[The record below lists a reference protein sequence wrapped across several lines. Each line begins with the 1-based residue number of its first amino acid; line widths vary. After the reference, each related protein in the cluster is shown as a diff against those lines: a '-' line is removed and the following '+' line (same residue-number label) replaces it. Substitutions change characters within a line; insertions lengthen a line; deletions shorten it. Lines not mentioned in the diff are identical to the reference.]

1 MSPPLYLSMVSILP
15 FALFLLHWLTT
26 CGSVKTEDGSL
37 DWVNAVEAK
46 SSFIL
51 VDWAKDEEN
60 DLSDEHFVNYKKEKN
75 EKVKIVETVNI
86 TTGTFMG
93 YSTLFSTKHNGFT
106 DYSVKIHRSTDRA
119 KWDIPSNLPE
129 ILTQTIDQYRRKS
142 KHFERIASQYRIRLR
157 REMSYS
163 FTNLLIRNFNTFEK
177 NKDSGAHK
185 WTFVQAVRRDDEV
198 KPAASD
204 EAAASV
210 PRPAGSNEPDSAR
223 AGTHP
228 IVLAVQDSLNSF
240 RVLIKTTGKNELVN
254 GCSVKE
260 RAPGA
265 KVNRIVSEAI
275 LEKGTQNRID
285 VAYHYCVFDEASTKV
300 VQKAVE
306 LKTPIWL
313 FIDYVNYRG
322 KQKNIRFSISDD
334 EKEGR
339 KSDTI
344 YAGDFKVGSYLSEIN
359 LRT

>member
-37 DWVNAVEAK
+37 NWVEAIGYGG
-46 SSFIL
+46 SFIHIN
-51 VDWAKDEEN
+51 WPKEANN
-60 DLSDEHFVNYKKEKN
+60 DNF
-75 EKVKIVETVNI
+75 
-86 TTGTFMG
+86 
-93 YSTLFSTKHNGFT
+93 TKHKEIKHYDKLVGMLVFTTSVCSVSSELYYTKHGGFT
-106 DYSVKIHRSTDRA
+106 DYSVIIGRA
-119 KWDIPSNLPE
+119 IAVDEWDIPDNLPD
-129 ILTQTIDQYRRKS
+129 ILTQTINRFKDVDGDFAKV
-142 KHFERIASQYRIRLR
+142 ASQYRIRLKPVTT
-157 REMSYS
+157 YS
-163 FTNLLIRNFNTFEK
+163 DANLMVEKFNTFEK

-185 WTFVQAVRRDDEV
+185 WTFVQAVRRDAEV

>member
-37 DWVNAVEAK
+37 NWVDAMDYG
-46 SSFIL
+46 SSFIYIN
-51 VDWAKDEEN
+51 WEKDPDQRGFIDHMN
-60 DLSDEHFVNYKKEKN
+60 GMKAVG
-75 EKVKIVETVNI
+75 KIGI
-86 TTGTFMG
+86 QTGLFSG
-93 YSTLFSTKHNGFT
+93 HSTLYSNMLHGITN
-106 DYSVKIHRSTDRA
+106 YSVKIKRS
-119 KWDIPSNLPE
+119 KVVNQWDIPDNLPE
-129 ILTQTIDQYRRKS
+129 ILTRTIN
-142 KHFERIASQYRIRLR
+142 HFKDVDRDFAKVAAKYRIRLKPVTTY
-157 REMSYS
+157 SYA
-163 FTNLLIRNFNTFEK
+163 NLIMRKFNTFEK

-185 WTFVQAVRRDDEV
+185 WTFVQAVRRDAEV
-198 KPAASD
+198 KPAASG

-210 PRPAGSNEPDSAR
+210 QKPARSNEPNSDR
-223 AGTHP
+223 AWTHP
-228 IVLAVQDSLNSF
+228 IVRAVQDSLNSF
-240 RVLIKTTGKNELVN
+240 RVPIKTTGKNELVN

-265 KVNRIVSEAI
+265 EVNSIVSDAI
-275 LEKGTQNRID
+275 LEEGTQNRIN

-344 YAGDFKVGSYLSEIN
+344 YAGDFKVGSYLSEID
-359 LRT
+359 LRN